1 MNIRQTVNN
10 SNLPININK
19 DKIHFPT
26 LGISLKE
33 LQGPTLP
40 IPGPTF
46 PTAEAT
52 ALIEVIIS
60 IPNPARKIEPIAKT
74 NRYKKINARR
84 L

>member
-1 MNIRQTVNN
+1 
-10 SNLPININK
+10 
-19 DKIHFPT
+19 

-33 LQGPTLP
+33 KEGPTLP

-60 IPNPARKIEPIAKT
+60 IPKAARKIEPIAKT
-74 NRYKKINARR
+74 NRYKKITARR